1 MDFEKLNKFYIL
13 TKLAG
18 IQLNEITLD
27 DVERRIFDL
36 LKNVVVEKSPDTV
49 LRAAGGWV
57 RDQLLGINSHDIDI
71 SINNMSGE
79 EFANLVVQ
87 YMDEHGIRHKGGVSV
102 VKANLDQSKHLATAM
117 VNIFGIPIDFV
128 NLRKEDYAHS
138 RIPTVEPGTPEED
151 ASRRDLTINSL
162 FYNINTGEIED
173 FVGGLDDLRNGIA
186 RTPIDPVKTFI
197 DDPLR
202 ILRTI
207 RFAAKYN
214 LKLAPEIAEA
224 AKLPE
229 VQEAFRN
236 KVSQERVWKELAGQE
251 QGDEGYKPGFMAGK
265 DPARAARL
273 LGEVG
278 LRDILFGLSDTEM
291 AELGV
296 EKGMTSFDVDQNN
309 PHHDLTIWEHTL
321 SVLEHLVKHETKP
334 EKREEAENYLVRNLS
349 ALLHDIGKCDICSR
363 QQTDE
368 GHYTYHGHESSSA
381 KIAEYVLRR
390 MKAPNHVIDRVKRLV
405 ENHMRLHLIP
415 DNATS
420 RTLRKFVRDL
430 ENDWRDSVDLAI
442 ADAYGKQK
450 AKDDPEVRKRYDEFA
465 RRMNELIGE
474 MGGKTVAKA
483 PINGRDLI
491 EIGWKPGPLM
501 GQALRALQEALLENP
516 NMTKEEALEF
526 VANLKLV

>member
-1 MDFEKLNKFYIL
+1 MNFEKLNKFYIL

-18 IQLNEITLD
+18 IKLNDITLD
-27 DVERRIFDL
+27 DVEQKIFSL
-36 LKNVVVEKSPDTV
+36 LKSVVSEKSPDTV
-49 LRAAGGWV
+49 LRVAGGFV

-71 SINNMSGE
+71 SVNNMSGE
-79 EFANLVVQ
+79 AFANIVVQ
-87 YMDEHGIRHKGGVSV
+87 YMDEHSIRHKGGVSV
-102 VKANLDQSKHLATAM
+102 VKANPDQSKHLATAM

-128 NLRKEDYAHS
+128 NLRKEDYANS

-162 FYNINTGEIED
+162 FYNINTGKIED

-186 RTPIDPVKTFI
+186 RTPIDSVKTFI

-214 LKLAPEIAEA
+214 LKLAPEIIEA

-229 VQEAFRN
+229 VQEAFR
-236 KVSQERVWKELAGQE
+236 KKISPERIWKELAGQDQPE
-251 QGDEGYKPGFMAGK
+251 EGWKAGFMSGP
-265 DPARAARL
+265 DPSRAARL

-278 LRDILFGLSDTEM
+278 LRDVLFGLSDVEM

-296 EKGMTSFDVDQNN
+296 EKGMTSFDADQKN

-321 SVLEHLVKHETKP
+321 SVLEHLVKEETTP
-334 EKREEAENYLVRNLS
+334 EKREEGENYLIRNLS

-363 QQTDE
+363 QETETGQ
-368 GHYTYHGHESSSA
+368 YTYHGHESSSA
-381 KIAEYVLRR
+381 KIAEYVLQR
-390 MKAPNHVIDRVKRLV
+390 MKAPNHVIERVKKLV
-405 ENHMRLHLIP
+405 ENHMRLHLLP
-415 DNATS
+415 DNATDRS
-420 RTLRKFVRDL
+420 LRRFIKDL
-430 ENDWRDSVDLAI
+430 ENDWKDSIDLAV
-442 ADAYGKQK
+442 ADIYGKQK
-450 AKDDPEVRKRYDEFA
+450 AKNDAEIRKRYDEFA
-465 RRMNELIGE
+465 KRINELISE

-483 PINGRDLI
+483 PVSGKDLI

-501 GQALRALQEALLENP
+501 GQALRSLQEALLDKP
-516 NMTKEEALEF
+516 NMTKDEALQF
-526 VANLKLV
+526 IKDLKLI